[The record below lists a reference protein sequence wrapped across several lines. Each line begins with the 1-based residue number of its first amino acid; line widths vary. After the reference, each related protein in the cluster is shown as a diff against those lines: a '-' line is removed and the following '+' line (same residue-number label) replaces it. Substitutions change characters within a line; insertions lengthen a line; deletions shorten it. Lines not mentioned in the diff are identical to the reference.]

1 MLQFPKVEVNKLSKI
16 YNQDETTNETFA
28 DVDSAKQFFITDEA
42 LNTFNKYCYRQ
53 EWQLTNNN
61 RSLHWTISFELDTQS
76 TDVSNSDQWRD
87 VKSSMTTDK
96 TWFADEH
103 YPEIAHEAK
112 HLF

>member
-16 YNQDETTNETFA
+16 YIQDESSNETFA

-42 LNTFNKYCYRQ
+42 LDTFNKYCYRH
-53 EWQLTNNN
+53 EWQLTNDS

-76 TDVSNSDQWRD
+76 TEIPNSDKWRD
-87 VKSSMTTDK
+87 AKAGMTEDRK
-96 TWFADEH
+96 WFVEDHWPIIDHA
-103 YPEIAHEAK
+103 AK